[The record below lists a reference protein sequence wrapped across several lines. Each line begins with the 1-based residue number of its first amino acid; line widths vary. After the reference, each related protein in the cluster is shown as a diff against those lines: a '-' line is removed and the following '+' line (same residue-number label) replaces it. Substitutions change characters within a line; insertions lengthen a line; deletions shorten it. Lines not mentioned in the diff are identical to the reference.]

1 MAWLQVEFGTNSTS
15 NWHKLH
21 EAQPSAI
28 WSSYEFY

>member
-1 MAWLQVEFGTNSTS
+1 MS

-28 WSSYEFY
+28 WSSY

>member
-1 MAWLQVEFGTNSTS
+1 MS

-28 WSSYEFY
+28 WSSYQC